1 MYWRMD
7 RSLYGL
13 IVGVIAL
20 VATAAGTQ
28 EVAEADRTFDRP
40 SIWDFVLGTH
50 AADID
55 PTGYMDFACGS
66 NGGPPMLFLGG
77 FGDFLKCA
85 PEPSGLRE
93 VYFRYDD
100 ENEYWARA
108 YGLLTQIEIFQGT
121 TTHGHP
127 VIISLLFNEA
137 GILHGTR
144 LVSDPA
150 ADNILRENAHDLRNF
165 LLVRFDP
172 LNWSCDELD
181 VDARMLPMLDLLIHQ
196 RCTKTQDGLRRLEI
210 ITRHFRKPGQFYR
223 DPATNVITE
232 GQFESG
238 VHVEIFRDV
247 DVEAPS
253 DIPRRA
259 ATENIDLAALRL
271 PGFIGTIPPA
281 EAAFLRGETLECPG
295 CNLSG
300 AVLKRLNLSGANLAG
315 AILIDTNF
323 HDATLVEANF
333 AGANLTGAN
342 LNRADVRKSNFHGA
356 NLSEAMGFQ
365 SHFEGADLSD
375 AILDEIRFERA
386 SMIGANLTGAHMVSV
401 DLFQARLTAADLTG
415 AFLERVFLAEARMSG
430 AILRGADVEN
440 SSFVAANLIN
450 ADLEGARLVFT
461 DFQATEFNNA
471 NLKNVDLSRS
481 RLTSANVTGA
491 NMEGAILVD
500 TIMMDGVVH
509 AP

>member
-223 DPATNVITE
+223 DPATNVIAE

-281 EAAFLRGETLECPG
+281 
-295 CNLSG
+295 
-300 AVLKRLNLSGANLAG
+300 
-315 AILIDTNF
+315 
-323 HDATLVEANF
+323 
-333 AGANLTGAN
+333 
-342 LNRADVRKSNFHGA
+342 
-356 NLSEAMGFQ
+356 
-365 SHFEGADLSD
+365 
-375 AILDEIRFERA
+375 
-386 SMIGANLTGAHMVSV
+386 
-401 DLFQARLTAADLTG
+401 
-415 AFLERVFLAEARMSG
+415 
-430 AILRGADVEN
+430 
-440 SSFVAANLIN
+440 
-450 ADLEGARLVFT
+450 
-461 DFQATEFNNA
+461 
-471 NLKNVDLSRS
+471 
-481 RLTSANVTGA
+481 
-491 NMEGAILVD
+491 
-500 TIMMDGVVH
+500 
-509 AP
+509 